1 VAVKCLG
8 NSPKGFGEFLNE
20 VKVVM
25 GIHHENL
32 VKLKGYCVRD
42 AK

>member
-8 NSPKGFGEFLNE
+8 NSPKRVAEFLKE
-20 VKVVM
+20 VKVIM

-32 VKLKGYCVRD
+32 VKLKG
-42 AK
+42 